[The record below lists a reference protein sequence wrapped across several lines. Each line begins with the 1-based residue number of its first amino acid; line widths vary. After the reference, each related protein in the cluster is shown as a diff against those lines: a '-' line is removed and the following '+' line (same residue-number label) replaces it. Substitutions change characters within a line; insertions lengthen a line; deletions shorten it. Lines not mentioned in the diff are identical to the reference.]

1 MADSG
6 LTQEPTFEEYVE
18 RPRRGLVGRFF
29 QTAAQLGGLF
39 YGWAYWHVKEQRAQ
53 GRSGDLVVLCL
64 RIYLFLGWLF
74 VDRNLIKRPFAVQ
87 FRVRFER
94 MGPTYIKLG
103 QILSLREDLLPKS
116 LTDELKNLLS
126 ELPAVPFLRFRVL
139 VEDDLGR
146 PIEAMFAWVAP
157 TPLGSASLAQTH
169 RARLHSGDDVVLKV
183 LKPGVRR
190 DHQDRHPAS
199 ALVWP
204 VSPDLPGSLSAETTD
219 RRVLTL
225 YAAGG

>member
-1 MADSG
+1 MAGPIGTSKSSG
-6 LTQEPTFEEYVE
+6 
-18 RPRRGLVGRFF
+18 RR
-29 QTAAQLGGLF
+29 A
-39 YGWAYWHVKEQRAQ
+39 
-53 GRSGDLVVLCL
+53 RSGDLVVLGL
-64 RIYLFLGWLF
+64 RFYLFLGWLF
-74 VDRNLIKRPFAVQ
+74 VDRSLIKRPFAVQ
-87 FRVRFER
+87 FRIRFER

-157 TPLGSASLAQTH
+157 TPLGSASLAQSH

-183 LKPGVRR
+183 LKPGVRETIKTDTQLLR
-190 DHQDRHPAS
+190 LLGRFLQI
-199 ALVWP
+199 
-204 VSPDLPGSLSAETTD
+204 LPGALSAKATD
-219 RRVLTL
+219 RRVLPL
-225 YAAGG
+225 YAAGGRSAQRSGQCRDFRCQLQRTARYPFPQDLPCVQQP